1 MTVADLLLLM
11 VLLTAKHNIAD
22 FIIQT
27 SYQAQH
33 KHIYGH
39 IGGLIHAVIHGIGTW
54 LCMFWFFPSA
64 AVYLAIAD
72 AVIHYH
78 IDWIRVNLCYAMNW
92 TTTNSKYW
100 WWTIGVDE
108 FLHYLTYIGLIA
120 VMVL

>member
-1 MTVADLLLLM
+1 MTNVDLLLLM
-11 VLLTAKHNIAD
+11 VLLTAKHNLAD

-27 SYQAQH
+27 SYQYQH

-39 IGGLIHAVIHGIGTW
+39 VGGLIHAAIHGVGT
-54 LCMFWFFPSA
+54 LFCMFWFFPSA
-64 AVYLAIAD
+64 AVYLALAD

-78 IDWIRVNLCYAMNW
+78 IDWIRVNLCFAMNW
-92 TTTNSKYW
+92 TLTNSKYW

-108 FLHYLTYIGLIA
+108 FLHYLTYFGLIA

>member
-1 MTVADLLLLM
+1 MTNFDLLLLL

-27 SYQAQH
+27 DYQFNN

-39 IGGLIHAVIHGIGTW
+39 PGGLIHAGIHGVGTW

-64 AVYLAIAD
+64 AVYLALAD

-78 IDWIRVNLCYAMNW
+78 IDWVRVNLCYAMNW
-92 TTTNSKYW
+92 TLTNSKYW
-100 WWTIGVDE
+100 WWTIAVDE
-108 FLHYLTYIGLIA
+108 QLHFMTYFGLIA

>member
-1 MTVADLLLLM
+1 MTNFDLLLLLA
-11 VLLTAKHNIAD
+11 LLTAKHNIAD

-27 SYQAQH
+27 NYQYQH

-39 IGGLIHAVIHGIGTW
+39 VGGIVHAVIHGVGTW
-54 LCMFWFFPSA
+54 LCMNWFFPSA
-64 AVYLAIAD
+64 AVLLAIAD
-72 AVIHYH
+72 TVIHYH
-78 IDWIRVNLCYAMNW
+78 IDWIRVNVCYVMNW

-108 FLHYLTYIGLIA
+108 FLHYMTYIGLIA